1 MADNIRFKQGSLA
14 ALVNQG
20 ISNGTLWFTTD
31 EAAIYLDVND
41 KRVRFGDYIT
51 VANIA
56 ALPQSGHAYESA
68 LYYAV
73 AENVLARW
81 EKPST
86 DHPDGRWVQLN
97 AAGLS
102 EISVIGN
109 GNVLAG
115 ASVVYDQATGKKKL
129 TFTTEHVATSQ
140 GLETLQTKVNGLS
153 TSMEKVDAK
162 LAGIE
167 EGQTVTGLISAAKN
181 ELQGKIDAVDT
192 LADQGIADAAGAKT
206 YAEGVQTNLNTTNT
220 KDSGLETEVNTL
232 KAAIGEGGSVDEKIE
247 DAIESVIGTS
257 ADAAGAETIHGAL
270 NAAAAAQSAAEA
282 AQGTAN
288 AADTLSKA
296 NSTLITGLTTRMT
309 EAEGDIDDLEAAVQ
323 LLNGE
328 STEAGSVAY
337 QIAQVIDGAP
347 ESLDTLKEI
356 ADWIGSDTSGAAA
369 LNSRITDVENKN
381 REQDTKLQ
389 GLESAISTNADN
401 ATQAINDAKAELKGS
416 AVDYTDLGKAE
427 TAIKANATAVAKA
440 QEDATKGINDAAAA
454 KTYAEGVNTKVTGLE
469 SALNAENTGLL
480 ARMTTAEGEIDA
492 LQQADIDMAAAYAA
506 ADAQVKT
513 DLIGD
518 ATTYKT
524 FGAAEDAIQKNASD
538 IATANTKI
546 NGLTSQLTWEVFQ

>member
-14 ALVNQG
+14 ALGNQA

-31 EAAIYLDVND
+31 EAAIYLDVNNS
-41 KRVRFGDYIT
+41 RVRFGDYIT
-51 VANIA
+51 VDRVS
-56 ALPQSGHAYESA
+56 ALPAAGHAYESA
-68 LYYAV
+68 LYYAKE
-73 AENVLARW
+73 ENILARW
-81 EKPST
+81 DKTASK
-86 DHPDGRWVQLN
+86 WVQLN

-102 EISVIGN
+102 EIAVTGN

-115 ASVVYDQATGKKKL
+115 ASVVYDAETGKKKL
-129 TFTTEHVATSQ
+129 TFTTASVATSEGLQ
-140 GLETLQTKVNGLS
+140 NLQTRVTGLEGRADKI
-153 TSMEKVDAK
+153 EAK
-162 LAGIE
+162 LVDVA
-167 EGQTVTGLISAAKN
+167 EGQTVGGLISAAKT
-181 ELQGKIDAVDT
+181 ELQGKIDAVDA
-192 LADQGIADAAGAKT
+192 LADQGIADAAAAKT
-206 YAEGVQTNLNTTNT
+206 YAEGVQTNLNATNT
-220 KDSGLETEVNTL
+220 KVSGIESQVKTLEDAVN
-232 KAAIGEGGSVDEKIE
+232 AAGGSVDEKIE
-247 DAIESVIGTS
+247 DAVADLKGTTENVTIKG
-257 ADAAGAETIHGAL
+257 AMDAAA
-270 NAAAAAQSAAEA
+270 NAKSAADA

-296 NSTLITGLTTRMT
+296 NSTLISGLDGRLTT
-309 EAEGDIDDLEAAVQ
+309 AEGEIDTLQAAVT
-323 LLNGE
+323 LLNGA

-356 ADWIGSDTSGAAA
+356 ADWIGSDTTGAAA
-369 LNSRITDVENKN
+369 LNSRISDVESKN
-381 REQDTKLQ
+381 REQDTKLS
-389 GLESAISTNADN
+389 GLESTINTNAGN

-416 AVDYTDLGKAE
+416 AADYTDLGKAE

-492 LQQADIDMAAAYAA
+492 LQQADIDLAAAYAA

-524 FGAAEDAIQKNASD
+524 FGAAEDAIQKNAGD
-538 IATANTKI
+538 IQTANTKI
-546 NGLTSQLTWEVFQ
+546 AGLANQLTWEVFQ

>member
-14 ALVNQG
+14 ALASQS

-31 EAAIYLDVND
+31 EAAIYLDTND

-51 VANIA
+51 VERVS
-56 ALPQSGHAYESA
+56 ALPTDGHAYESA
-68 LYYAV
+68 LYYAKE
-73 AENVLARW
+73 ENILARW
-81 EKPST
+81 DKTNSK
-86 DHPDGRWVQLN
+86 WVQLN

-102 EISVIGN
+102 EITVTGN

-115 ASVVYDQATGKKKL
+115 ASIVYDAETGKKKL
-129 TFTTEHVATSQ
+129 TFTTASVATSE

-153 TSMEKVDAK
+153 DRMDKADAK

-167 EGQTVTGLISAAKN
+167 DGQTVTGLISAAQN
-181 ELQGKIDAVDT
+181 TLQGNINTVSERAEK
-192 LADQGIADAAGAKT
+192 GITDAAAAKT

-220 KDSGLETEVNTL
+220 KVSGIETDVNNL
-232 KAAIGEGGSVDEKIE
+232 KAAVGEGGSVDEKIE
-247 DAIESVIGTS
+247 DAIEGILGAST
-257 ADAAGAETIHGAL
+257 DAAGAETIHGAL

-288 AADTLSKA
+288 AADTLSKT
-296 NSTLITGLTTRMT
+296 NSTLISGLDGRLTT
-309 EAEGDIDDLEAAVQ
+309 AEGEIDTLQAAVT
-323 LLNGE
+323 LLNGT

-356 ADWIGSDTSGAAA
+356 ADWIGSDTTGAAA
-369 LNSRITDVENKN
+369 LNSRISDVESKN

-389 GLESAISTNADN
+389 GLESTINTNAGN

-524 FGAAEDAIQKNASD
+524 FGAAEDAIQKNAGD

>member
-14 ALVNQG
+14 ALAGQS

-31 EAAIYLDVND
+31 EAAIYLDAND

-51 VANIA
+51 VERVS
-56 ALPQSGHAYESA
+56 ALPADGHAYESA
-68 LYYAV
+68 LYYAKE
-73 AENVLARW
+73 ENILARW
-81 EKPST
+81 DKTNSK
-86 DHPDGRWVQLN
+86 WVQLN

-102 EISVIGN
+102 EITVTGN

-115 ASVVYDQATGKKKL
+115 ASVVYDAETGKKKL
-129 TFTTEHVATSQ
+129 TFTTASVATSE

-153 TSMEKVDAK
+153 DRMDKADAK

-167 EGQTVTGLISAAKN
+167 DGQTVTGLISAAQN
-181 ELQGKIDAVDT
+181 TLQGNINTVSERAEK
-192 LADQGIADAAGAKT
+192 GITDAAAAKT

-220 KDSGLETEVNTL
+220 KVSGIETDVNNL
-232 KAAIGEGGSVDEKIE
+232 KAAVGEGGSVDEKIE
-247 DAIESVIGTS
+247 DAIEGVIGAST
-257 ADAAGAETIHGAL
+257 DEAGAETIHGAL
-270 NAAAAAQSAAEA
+270 KAAAAAQSAAEA

-288 AADTLSKA
+288 AADTLSKT
-296 NSTLITGLTTRMT
+296 NSTLISGLDGRLTT
-309 EAEGDIDDLEAAVQ
+309 AEGEIDTLQAAVT
-323 LLNGE
+323 LLNGT

-356 ADWIGSDTSGAAA
+356 ADWIGSDTTGAAA
-369 LNSRITDVENKN
+369 LNSRISDVESKN

-389 GLESAISTNADN
+389 GLESTINTNAGN

-524 FGAAEDAIQKNASD
+524 FGAAEDAIQKNAGD